1 MFKVNNKDNMLQIC
15 SKNWWQKH
23 LEDFD
28 NITIYIDK
36 VTMIKTL
43 FLSMFYRARQQST
56 LSSYNNKLHVA

>member
-1 MFKVNNKDNMLQIC
+1 MA
-15 SKNWWQKH
+15 KH
-23 LEDFD
+23 LEDFGNITNYID
-28 NITIYIDK
+28 KVTMIKITIYIDK